1 MFRTSVAAGVLGM
14 AVAAFSVAASPTYAA
29 AIDIAVQS
37 LTDEQIAY
45 VKKGGRGGMHGMKRR
60 GPPSW
65 APAYGRRYK
74 RR

>member
-1 MFRTSVAAGVLGM
+1 MRHILA
-14 AVAAFSVAASPTYAA
+14 AVATIAVVTIAAPPTYAA
-29 AIDIAVQS
+29 PIDIAVQS
-37 LTDEQIAY
+37 LSDQEIAY
-45 VKKGGRGGMHGMKRR
+45 VKRGGKGGKHGLKRR

>member
-14 AVAAFSVAASPTYAA
+14 AVVMVAAPSTYAA
-29 AIDIAVQS
+29 PIDTAVQS
-37 LTDEQIAY
+37 LTDEEIAY
-45 VKKGGRGGMHGMKRR
+45 VKKGGKGGKHGMKRR